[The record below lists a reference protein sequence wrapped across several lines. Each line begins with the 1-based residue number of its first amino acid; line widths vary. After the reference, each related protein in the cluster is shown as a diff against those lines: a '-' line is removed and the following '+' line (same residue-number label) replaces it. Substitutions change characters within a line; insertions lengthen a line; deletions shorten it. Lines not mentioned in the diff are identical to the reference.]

1 MYLASDNTG
10 PIHPQIMEAL
20 AEANQGYAL
29 PYGNDPY
36 TARAITAIRELFE
49 APQAEVFFVP
59 TGTSGNALA
68 LSTLCQP
75 YESLLCTAAAHIHED
90 ECGAPE
96 FYGVGKTYLVGEG
109 DLMDP
114 DALGALIT
122 DLNEGGVHSA
132 QPGAVSIT
140 SVTERGQLYELDR
153 IESLATIAHAAGLPL
168 HLDGARFANA
178 CAALEVSAAEMTW
191 QSGVDVVTFGGTKA
205 GCMGVEAVIFFNP
218 DRARGFAA
226 RRKRAGHL
234 FSKNRFLAAQMLGFV
249 RNDLWLQLGA
259 AANARGQYLAEALC
273 MDARIQWPYAPRAN
287 MLFPKLPR
295 SVLQGLGA
303 AGVAFNHWGNRD
315 HGAPDEMLLTR
326 FVCDWSVPYDELDKF
341 LAVLKAS

>member
-20 AEANQGYAL
+20 TEANQGYAL
-29 PYGNDPY
+29 PYGNDPFNH
-36 TARAITAIRELFE
+36 RAVTAIRELFE

-75 YESLLCTAAAHIHED
+75 YQSVLCTPVAHIHED

-114 DALGALIT
+114 DALAVL
-122 DLNEGGVHSA
+122 LRELAEGGVHTA

-140 SVTERGQLYELDR
+140 SVTERGQVYEIDR
-153 IESLATIAHAAGLPL
+153 IQSLATIAHSAGLPL

-178 CAALEVSAAEMTW
+178 AAALECTPAEMSW
-191 QSGVDVVTFGGTKA
+191 QAGVDVVTFGGTKS
-205 GCMGVEAVIFFNP
+205 GCMGVEAVIFFNS
-218 DRARGFAA
+218 DRARGFAP

-234 FSKNRFLAAQMLGFV
+234 FSKNRFLAAQMLGYV
-249 RNDLWLQLGA
+249 KNDLWRTLGA
-259 AANARGQYLAEALC
+259 AANARGQYLAEAMC
-273 MDARIQWPYAPRAN
+273 MDMRIQWPYAPRAN

-295 SVLQGLGA
+295 SVLQNLA
-303 AGVAFNHWGNRD
+303 TSGVAFNNWGNRD
-315 HGAPDEMLLTR
+315 IGSPDEMLLTR
-326 FVCDWSVPYDELDKF
+326 FVCDWSIPYQDLDQF
-341 LAVLKAS
+341 LAVLRTA